1 MLRYVFLG
9 LIQGLT
15 EFLPVSSSAHLL
27 LFQRWLG
34 LEEPGPLLVA
44 FLHLGT
50 LLALVV
56 WFWQDLLWLASAFVP
71 QGKEARRYLGLLGAG
86 LIPVIV
92 LALIFGK
99 DLERMFSMPRLASAL
114 LFLTALLLFLADR
127 VKEGEGRV
135 PKVGQALLIGLAQ
148 AAAILPG
155 LSRSG
160 ATVTTGLF
168 LGLRRD
174 EAFRFSFL
182 LGIPTF
188 IGSALFAVWGG
199 SGAEN
204 WLGLSIGTLTAFV
217 FGFLG
222 LALFRRVLLRR
233 SLWPFSLYCLLL
245 GLAGLILG

>member
-1 MLRYVFLG
+1 MLRYVCLG
-9 LIQGLT
+9 LVQGLT

-27 LFQRWLG
+27 LLRSWLG

-50 LLALVV
+50 LLALVI
-56 WFWQDLLWLASAFVP
+56 WFWRDLLWLASAFVP
-71 QGKEARRYLGLLGAG
+71 QGKEARRYLGPLVAG

-99 DLERMFSMPRLASAL
+99 SLEQMFSMPRLASAL

-135 PKVGQALLIGLAQ
+135 PKIGQALVIGLAQ
-148 AAAILPG
+148 AGAILPG

-168 LGLRRD
+168 LGLRHT

-188 IGSALFAVWGG
+188 IGSALFALRGG

-204 WLGLSIGTLTAFV
+204 WVGVSIGALTSFV

-222 LALFRRVLLRR
+222 LAFFRSLLLRR

-245 GLAGLILG
+245 GIAGLILG

>member
-9 LIQGLT
+9 LVQGLT

-27 LFQRWLG
+27 LLRGWLG

-44 FLHLGT
+44 FFHLGT
-50 LLALVV
+50 LLALVI
-56 WFWQDLLWLASAFVP
+56 WFWRDLLWLASAFVP
-71 QGKEARRYLGLLGAG
+71 QGKKARRYLGLLVAG

-92 LALIFGK
+92 LALIFGEN
-99 DLERMFSMPRLASAL
+99 LERMFSVPRLASAL

-127 VKEGEGRV
+127 AKEGEGRV

-188 IGSALFAVWGG
+188 VGSFLFTVRQGSA
-199 SGAEN
+199 AEN
-204 WLGLSIGTLTAFV
+204 WVGLTVGTLTAFV
-217 FGFLG
+217 FGVLG
-222 LALFRRVLLRR
+222 LALFRSVLLRR

-245 GLAGLILG
+245 GIAGLILG